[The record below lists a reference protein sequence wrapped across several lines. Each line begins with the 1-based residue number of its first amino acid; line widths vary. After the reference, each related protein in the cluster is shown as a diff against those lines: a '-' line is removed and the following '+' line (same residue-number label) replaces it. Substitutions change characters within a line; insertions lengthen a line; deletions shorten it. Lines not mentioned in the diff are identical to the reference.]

1 MAGVSILGVQLSGVN
16 KSSTTTGSQC
26 PLQLLAPFAQVK
38 PLNEHG
44 GDARDQVQ
52 LLKRHNVGELE
63 R

>member
-1 MAGVSILGVQLSGVN
+1 MAGVRILGVQLSGVN
-16 KSSTTTGSQC
+16 NSLTTTRSQC

-44 GDARDQVQ
+44 GNAGDQVQ
-52 LLKRHNVGELE
+52 LLKRRTVGELE